1 MIEFNFHNMDLPAIR
16 RHVIRWLILQWNT
29 VLCGGLQISGQVVC
43 NEQINDD
50 CVATYRFNIFIS
62 TRTENVDIAIF
73 IENMEARRRVAIFAC
88 INNTP
93 KTLKRK
99 GGNDQDDN
107 SNSHRRLRFVE

>member
-1 MIEFNFHNMDLPAIR
+1 MIEFNFNNMDLPAIR
-16 RHVIRWLILQWNT
+16 RHVIRWLVLQWNT
-29 VLCGGLQISGQVVC
+29 VLCGGRQINGQVVC

-50 CVATYRFNIFIS
+50 CVATYSFNIFIS

-93 KTLKRK
+93 KTQK
-99 GGNDQDDN
+99 NNEDDDLVVGI
-107 SNSHRRLRFVE
+107 SHRRLRFVE